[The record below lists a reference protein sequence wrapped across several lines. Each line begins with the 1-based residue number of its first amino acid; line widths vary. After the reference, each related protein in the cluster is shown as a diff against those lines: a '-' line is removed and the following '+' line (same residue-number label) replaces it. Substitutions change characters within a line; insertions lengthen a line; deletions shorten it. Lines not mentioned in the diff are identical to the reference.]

1 MEKTQGGTKFIS
13 KFFGK
18 QPENKAGED
27 ESLGQ
32 EMLINVKAGIIYFF
46 FKKGWEE
53 SVPRFGFHA
62 YRVMPLWWLPKW
74 WNSEE
79 T

>member
-1 MEKTQGGTKFIS
+1 MEKKQGVTKFIG

-32 EMLINVKAGIIYFF
+32 EMLINVKAGINYFV

-53 SVPRFGFHA
+53 TVPRFGSHA
-62 YRVMPLWWLPKW
+62 CCVMPLWWLPK
-74 WNSEE
+74 
-79 T
+79 